1 MSLYQSGRPTMP
13 GTDKLNQKAP
23 ARVLERDQ
31 IPNLDL
37 APLFQDDDDAKSLL
51 IEHIRAACLGTGFFY
66 VHNSC
71 VPDQVIQSTLEV
83 TARFFKLPDD
93 SPVKQCVHNENA
105 GGMKGWGP
113 IFGEPAYQKDT
124 VAHVECFDLGQ
135 QLSAERYGELGIR
148 PNLWPDIPGFRDAV
162 LNYYEAVT
170 RLGRALSEVFS
181 EILGKDSDFINR
193 HSGEKSPRTMRLLHY
208 PENDA
213 PADHRNVGISAH
225 TDFEFFTIMN
235 QTAAGLELTT
245 VEGSWCEAPSDIGTF
260 TVILGDILERLS
272 NNYLKATGHRV
283 VNTPWT
289 RYSMILFF
297 AIDGDYT
304 VSPLPHFIGPGRPA
318 AYPPI
323 TQDEHIEQELER
335 AIANSK
341 QE

>member
-1 MSLYQSGRPTMP
+1 MP
-13 GTDKLNQKAP
+13 STEKLDQTAP
-23 ARVLERDQ
+23 ASVLERDQ

-37 APLFQDDDDAKSLL
+37 AALFEDDDDARSLL
-51 IEHIRAACLGTGFFY
+51 IDRIRAACHGTGFFY

-71 VPDQVIQSTLEV
+71 VPDRVIQNTLD
-83 TARFFKLPDD
+83 AMSAFFSLPDD
-93 SPVKQCVHNENA
+93 STVKQSVHNESA

-135 QLSAERYGELGIR
+135 QLSGEQYRKLGIS
-148 PNLWPDIPGFRDAV
+148 PNLWPDIPGFREIV
-162 LNYYEAVT
+162 LNYYAAAT
-170 RLGRALSEVFS
+170 RLGRALSEAFS
-181 EILGKDSDFINR
+181 EILGEDSGFINR
-193 HSGEKSPRTMRLLHY
+193 HSGEKAPRTMRLLHY
-208 PENDA
+208 PQNES

-225 TDFEFFTIMN
+225 TDFECFTIMN
-235 QTAAGLELTT
+235 QTAAGLELTN
-245 VEGSWCEAPSDIGTF
+245 VEGDWCEAPGDIGTF
-260 TVILGDILERLS
+260 TVILGDMLERLS

-297 AIDGDYT
+297 ALDGDYT
-304 VSPLPHFIGPGRPA
+304 VSPLPRFIAPGRPA

-335 AIANSK
+335 ATANNP
-341 QE
+341 ET